1 MSFNTLVDLQN
12 ISVSYSGSLALDSV
26 SLALRQGEHV
36 ALLGPNGSGKS
47 TLLSVIRAESFP
59 VPNEKSSIFWYPEG
73 TPDPSPLAARE
84 LSAKVSI
91 AQTELYLRSRWKI
104 SGLDLIISGLHDSPI
119 LYGKPDDD
127 EVVMAQKLANKL
139 GITDLIDKNIDSL
152 SKMQLLLLLFARA
165 CINSPR
171 LLLLDE
177 CLDNL
182 DALHRKQLLE
192 FLEVLTT
199 ETTLVAATHRA
210 DDLPAYFTRSV
221 VMRSGHIIKDAPLGQ
236 PKAIDYGDITQGTGA
251 RSQKPGELSLFKLEN
266 ASVFLEGEPIL
277 KDINWEVYPG
287 EHWTIMGAAGSGKS
301 ILLRLLAGD
310 FYPALGGKIERNV
323 PNHPGPLNAV
333 ADIRR
338 HIRLVAGDLH
348 TVYAYNLTAEKY
360 VLSGLEGGSVFWREP
375 DEDEMA
381 LAHSWME
388 KLDALHLADR
398 MVSTLSTGQQR
409 RLALARAL
417 IGTPEVLLL
426 DDPFAGL
433 DPSSRSRVI
442 ALIRKMVEEENIQTI
457 MITRYPEDI
466 IVESSYKAVMTAGC
480 LEEVPN
486 MA

>member
-1 MSFNTLVDLQN
+1 MSFNTLVTLQN
-12 ISVSYSGSLALDSV
+12 ISVAYSGTLALDSV
-26 SLALRQGEHV
+26 SLTLRQGEHM

-91 AQTELYLRSRWKI
+91 AQTELYLRSHWKI
-104 SGLDLIISGLHDSPI
+104 SGLDLVISGLHDSPI
-119 LYGKPDDD
+119 LYGKPDAD
-127 EVVMAQKLANKL
+127 EVVLAQNLASRL
-139 GITDLIDKNIDSL
+139 GIMDLTAKNIDSL

-182 DALHRKQLLE
+182 DTVHRKQLLD

-221 VMRSGHIIKDAPLGQ
+221 VMKNGHIVKDKPLGQ
-236 PKAIDYGDITQGTGA
+236 PKAISYEDIAGGA
-251 RSQKPGELSLFKLEN
+251 GPRTLKPGELPLFKLDN
-266 ASVFLEGEPIL
+266 VTVFLEGEPVL
-277 KDINWEVYPG
+277 KDIHWEVYPG

-310 FYPALGGKIERNV
+310 FYPALGGKIERNIQ
-323 PNHPGPLNAV
+323 NQPGPLNAV

-338 HIRLVAGDLH
+338 HIRLVTGDMH

-375 DEDEMA
+375 DEDEKA
-381 LAHSWME
+381 LARSWME
-388 KLDALHLADR
+388 KLDALHLAER
-398 MVSTLSTGQQR
+398 LVSTLSTGQQR

-433 DPSSRSRVI
+433 DPGSRSRVI
-442 ALIRKMVEEENIQTI
+442 ALIGKMVEEENIQTI

-466 IVESSYKAVMTAGC
+466 IVESSLKAVMIAGC
-480 LEEVPN
+480 LEEVQD